1 MDASS
6 EIAIEL
12 KQVRYLTDDTAVLDG
27 TDLRVARGEVMGVMG
42 RSGAGK
48 TTLLRVIL
56 GLVVPSS
63 GQVLVEGADVNAL
76 STQELERLRLGMGMV
91 FQGAAL
97 FDSMTVGENV
107 AFPLVEHRR
116 ARGKEI
122 AGRVRAL
129 LEMVGMEGNE
139 EKMPAELSGGMKK
152 RVGIARAL
160 ALEPAIMLYDEPT
173 SGLDPISAAQIDG
186 VIVRLKEQLGVTS
199 VVVSH
204 DVQSLRRVCDRMAL
218 LHDGKV
224 IASGPLAELEASGDP
239 AVNQFLTASQEGPLT
254 GG

>member
-1 MDASS
+1 M
-6 EIAIEL
+6 
-12 KQVRYLTDDTAVLDG
+12 
-27 TDLRVARGEVMGVMG
+27 
-42 RSGAGK
+42 
-48 TTLLRVIL
+48 
-56 GLVVPSS
+56 
-63 GQVLVEGADVNAL
+63 NAL